1 LAHHEDLANHEDET
15 RPSLRSIPPIA
26 RPSLPP
32 ALPESERPSTLIWAL
47 GALALACA
55 VAIGVPRFGIGSQ
68 RGFGSGADKPEQAEP
83 GPGLR
88 TEVVRDAPLQRMA
101 ESQRPDGRRA
111 VAVVPRSAVA
121 RMEGRPMVFVADRD
135 LRLLVA
141 TPVVLGAIDGEEQRV
156 LSGVSAGQLV
166 VTEGVAMLEKQGRN
180 R

>member
-1 LAHHEDLANHEDET
+1 LAHYEDET
-15 RPSLRSIPPIA
+15 PRSSLRSIPPIA

-32 ALPESERPSTLIWAL
+32 APPQPETPSMRIWAI

-55 VAIGVPRFGIGSQ
+55 VAMGAPRLGLGNQRVFGA
-68 RGFGSGADKPEQAEP
+68 GADIPEQAEP

-88 TEVVRDAPLQRMA
+88 TEVVRSAPVRHSSDATLP
-101 ESQRPDGRRA
+101 ESRRV

-121 RMEGRPMVFVADRD
+121 RMEGRPMVFVADKN
-135 LRLLVA
+135 LKLLVA
-141 TPVVLGAIDGEEQRV
+141 TPVVLGATEGEEQRV

-166 VTEGVAMLEKQGRN
+166 VTEGIAMLEQQGRG

>member
-1 LAHHEDLANHEDET
+1 MVQHEDET
-15 RPSLRSIPPIA
+15 PRPSLRSIPPIA

-32 ALPESERPSTLIWAL
+32 AAPELERPSTLIWAL
-47 GALALACA
+47 GALALAGA
-55 VAIGVPRFGIGSQ
+55 VALGAPRFGIGSQ
-68 RGFGSGADKPEQAEP
+68 RGFGAGADTPEQINP

-88 TEVVRDAPLQRMA
+88 TEVVRDAPLQPMA
-101 ESQRPDGRRA
+101 ESTRPDGLRA

-121 RMEGRPMVFVADRD
+121 RVEGRPMVFVADRD
-135 LRLLVA
+135 LKLLVA
-141 TPVVLGAIDGEEQRV
+141 TPVVLGAVEGEEQRV